1 MEKRGII
8 RPDVT
13 PPQDSVKAPEKT
25 ATAEEQTKRIIELDN
40 DFRLRAAETV
50 VKAKKL

>member
-1 MEKRGII
+1 MEKRGIV

-13 PPQDSVKAPEKT
+13 PPQNTNKQVEKAASP
-25 ATAEEQTKRIIELDN
+25 EEQKKQIIKLDN

-50 VKAKKL
+50 VKTKKM

>member
-8 RPDVT
+8 RPDIT
-13 PPQDSVKAPEKT
+13 PPEDDTKPTEKI
-25 ATAEEQTKRIIELDN
+25 ADAAEQTRRIVELDR

-50 VKAKKL
+50 VKTKKP

>member
-13 PPQDSVKAPEKT
+13 PPQDTVKTDEKI
-25 ATAEEQTKRIIELDN
+25 ATAEDQTKRIMELDN

-50 VKAKKL
+50 VKAKKM